1 MTEFEPRFES
11 YAEKVR
17 GSFVRQRI
25 MALLG
30 AELSVV
36 EPGRVEI
43 VLPFREDLTQQ
54 HGFVHAGVLS
64 TIADSAG
71 GYAALTLMEESSSIL
86 GVEFKMNF
94 LRPAAG
100 ERMVATGRVVKPG
113 SRLSFTELEVHAWSG
128 DEKKLVATGQQ
139 TAIQLPGD
147 PSTLPSG

>member
-1 MTEFEPRFES
+1 MTDFQARFEG

-17 GSFVRQRI
+17 ESFVRQRI

-30 AELSVV
+30 AELTLV
-36 EPGRVEI
+36 EPGRVQI
-43 VLPFREDLTQQ
+43 ALPFREDLTQQ

-71 GYAALTLMEESSSIL
+71 GYAALTLMEETSSIL

-113 SRLSFTELEVHAWSG
+113 ARLAFTEMEVHAWSG
-128 DEKKLVATGQQ
+128 DESKLVATGQQ
-139 TAIQLPGD
+139 TAIQLPGS
-147 PSTLPSG
+147 PSGLPSG